1 MRAVAA
7 ALACCAAL
15 APLSSAVDG
24 EAQMPSCRRPAPAPA
39 PSGGQCEA
47 AALRACGQFGAQ
59 PLRCEAC
66 AQQHKAQ
73 LTKAGCTPAS
83 IKQLC
88 NAPQGG
94 CAAALAKDGCF
105 QGDSEQCDAC
115 ATTHRADLTK
125 AGCSSENEV
134 KALCGGTS
142 LSVRHP
148 PAQFSRVGAA
158 ATTTHELGYNVI
170 EETLVSQSYFLEDG
184 DLVFTDFADTPIPM
198 PDGDYAILGF
208 SGEMVDCNN
217 VSVPLDVL
225 YNHHWLLK
233 PIAGPMHHDNAPCPQ
248 TKGDSNDPYGLNRFT
263 YVFGVGAESRK
274 TPTVMPDGFGYHVQ
288 AGTKW
293 G

>member
-15 APLSSAVDG
+15 APLSSAG
-24 EAQMPSCRRPAPAPA
+24 EAQMPSCRRPAPPPA

-47 AALRACGQFGAQ
+47 AALRVCGQFGAQ

-94 CAAALAKDGCF
+94 CAAQLAKDGCF
-105 QGDSEQCDAC
+105 KGDSEQCEAC
-115 ATTHRADLTK
+115 ATAHRADLTK

-142 LSVRHP
+142 VSPSVRHP

-158 ATTTHELGYNVI
+158 ATTTHELGYDVI
-170 EETLVSQSYFLEDG
+170 EETLVSQSYFLKDG

-198 PDGDYAILGF
+198 PDGEYSILGF
-208 SGEMVDCNN
+208 SGEMVG
-217 VSVPLDVL
+217 
-225 YNHHWLLK
+225 LL
-233 PIAGPMHHDNAPCPQ
+233 
-248 TKGDSNDPYGLNRFT
+248 TFR
-263 YVFGVGAESRK
+263 
-274 TPTVMPDGFGYHVQ
+274 TVALP
-288 AGTKW
+288 AAASPN
-293 G
+293 